1 MGSDIDIEIKDNP
14 ARRRIEAHVD
24 GRISFIDYRL
34 LDDQIIYYHTEV
46 PIELGGRG
54 VGGKMARFAFE
65 LARSRG
71 LKVVPRCSF
80 VAGYLRR
87 HPEYQ
92 DLVD

>member
-1 MGSDIDIEIKDNP
+1 
-14 ARRRIEAHVD
+14 
-24 GRISFIDYRL
+24 
-34 LDDQIIYYHTEV
+34 
-46 PIELGGRG
+46 
-54 VGGKMARFAFE
+54 